1 MRAAGRAP
9 QPTPPA
15 SLRGAIFPP
24 PSDVPLENFVAG
36 GFAVGSFPSSSGRGG
51 LIRGGVQARVLFLD
65 RRPDGDFIAWSKGGP
80 ATAAADQQ
88 GGRGAG
94 EDSALPVG
102 DVVTGM
108 ATQVPV

>member
-1 MRAAGRAP
+1 M
-9 QPTPPA
+9 
-15 SLRGAIFPP
+15 
-24 PSDVPLENFVAG
+24 
-36 GFAVGSFPSSSGRGG
+36 GSFPSSSGRGG